1 MTNLQSLSFYYPE
14 LILIGVILVA
24 IIYDLTIHQSK
35 SGNVGWVLVTGLIA
49 VAVAIYFQE
58 QRVTT
63 LFTNSIVLDPFASFF
78 KLIVI
83 LATIFVSIVSLQSG
97 ELKEY
102 RKGEYFTLLGIIVF
116 GLFLMVSTVDLI
128 MVYLSI
134 EIVSIMSF
142 VLAGY
147 LKQNT
152 RSNEA
157 GLKYVVYG
165 AFSSGIM
172 LFGLS
177 YIYGLTGSTNYFLIQ
192 QAIATMDASANTAL
206 IMAMIMVLAGFG
218 YKISAVPFHFWT
230 PDVYEGA
237 PTTITAFLSI
247 APKAGA
253 FAMMIR
259 FFNQV
264 LADGGAMGGLDAS
277 SVASLPWAN
286 IMSLLAVITM
296 TLGNV
301 VAIQQNNIKRMLAY
315 SSIAHAGYMLLAM
328 PVMSGD
334 SIFAIMIYLVMYLFM
349 NLGAFFVVIT
359 VKNKT
364 GGETFDDYKGLGWEM
379 PLIGVAMTIFMVSL
393 TGLPPSAGFV
403 GKFYIFASLIKGGN
417 QFYWLVVAGG
427 INSVVSLYYYFRV
440 VKVMFLEGER
450 KETIL
455 QPPTVMAGMLLATAI
470 PTVILGIYWTPVA
483 DWIQNSLTFF
493 IQTLER
499 IKI

>member
-1 MTNLQSLSFYYPE
+1 
-14 LILIGVILVA
+14 
-24 IIYDLTIHQSK
+24 
-35 SGNVGWVLVTGLIA
+35 
-49 VAVAIYFQE
+49 
-58 QRVTT
+58 
-63 LFTNSIVLDPFASFF
+63 
-78 KLIVI
+78 
-83 LATIFVSIVSLQSG
+83 
-97 ELKEY
+97 
-102 RKGEYFTLLGIIVF
+102 
-116 GLFLMVSTVDLI
+116 MVSTVDLI
-128 MVYLSI
+128 MVYISI

-177 YIYGLTGSTNYFLIQ
+177 YIYGLTGSTNYFQIQ

-206 IMAMIMVLAGFG
+206 MMATLMVLAGFG
-218 YKISAVPFHFWT
+218 YKVSAVPFHFWT

-237 PTTITAFLSI
+237 PTTITAYLSI

-277 SVASLPWAN
+277 SLASLPWAN

-296 TLGNV
+296 TLGNI

-334 SIFAIMIYLVMYLFM
+334 SIYAIMIYLVMYLFM
-349 NLGAFFVVIT
+349 NLGAFFVVII

-364 GGETFDDYKGLGWEM
+364 GGETFDDYRGLGWEM
-379 PLIGVAMTIFMVSL
+379 PMVGVAMTIFMVSL
-393 TGLPPSAGFV
+393 TGLPPSAGFI

-450 KETIL
+450 SETIL
-455 QPPTVMAGMLLATAI
+455 QPPTIMAGMLLATAI

-483 DWIQNSLTFF
+483 DWVQNSLTFF
-493 IQTLER
+493 IQTL
-499 IKI
+499 

>member
-1 MTNLQSLSFYYPE
+1 M
-14 LILIGVILVA
+14 
-24 IIYDLTIHQSK
+24 
-35 SGNVGWVLVTGLIA
+35 
-49 VAVAIYFQE
+49 
-58 QRVTT
+58 
-63 LFTNSIVLDPFASFF
+63 
-78 KLIVI
+78 
-83 LATIFVSIVSLQSG
+83 ATIFVSIVSLQSG
-97 ELKEY
+97 ELKDY

-128 MVYLSI
+128 MVYISI

-177 YIYGLTGSTNYFLIQ
+177 YIYGLTGSTNYFQIQ

-206 IMAMIMVLAGFG
+206 MMATLMVLAGFG
-218 YKISAVPFHFWT
+218 YKVSAVPFHFWT

-237 PTTITAFLSI
+237 PTTITAYLSI

-277 SVASLPWAN
+277 SLASLPWAN

-296 TLGNV
+296 TLGNI

-334 SIFAIMIYLVMYLFM
+334 SIYAIMIYLVMYLFM
-349 NLGAFFVVIT
+349 NLGAFFVVII

-364 GGETFDDYKGLGWEM
+364 GGETFDDYRGLGWEM
-379 PLIGVAMTIFMVSL
+379 PMVGVAMTIFMVSL
-393 TGLPPSAGFV
+393 TGLPPSAGFI

-450 KETIL
+450 SETIL
-455 QPPTVMAGMLLATAI
+455 QPPTIMAGMLLATAI

-493 IQTLER
+493 IQTL
-499 IKI
+499 

>member
-1 MTNLQSLSFYYPE
+1 M
-14 LILIGVILVA
+14 
-24 IIYDLTIHQSK
+24 
-35 SGNVGWVLVTGLIA
+35 
-49 VAVAIYFQE
+49 
-58 QRVTT
+58 
-63 LFTNSIVLDPFASFF
+63 
-78 KLIVI
+78 
-83 LATIFVSIVSLQSG
+83 ATIFVSIVSLQSG
-97 ELKEY
+97 ELKDY

-128 MVYLSI
+128 MVYISI

-177 YIYGLTGSTNYFLIQ
+177 YIYGLTGSTNYFQIQ

-206 IMAMIMVLAGFG
+206 MMATLMVLTGFG
-218 YKISAVPFHFWT
+218 YKVSAVPFHFWT

-237 PTTITAFLSI
+237 PTTITAYLSI

-277 SVASLPWAN
+277 SLASLPWAN

-296 TLGNV
+296 TLGNI

-334 SIFAIMIYLVMYLFM
+334 SIYAIMIYLVMYLFM
-349 NLGAFFVVIT
+349 NLGAFFVVII

-364 GGETFDDYKGLGWEM
+364 GGETFDDYRGLGWEM
-379 PLIGVAMTIFMVSL
+379 PMVGVAMTIFMVSL
-393 TGLPPSAGFV
+393 TGLPPSAGFI

-450 KETIL
+450 SETIL
-455 QPPTVMAGMLLATAI
+455 QPPTIMAGMLLATAI

-493 IQTLER
+493 IQTL
-499 IKI
+499 

>member
-1 MTNLQSLSFYYPE
+1 MTNLQSLSYYYPE
-14 LILIGVILVA
+14 LILSGVILGA
-24 IIYDLTIHQSK
+24 IIYDLLIDKSK
-35 SGNVGWVLVTGLIA
+35 SGNVGWFLIA
-49 VAVAIYFQE
+49 GLMAVAGAICLQDDT
-58 QRVTT
+58 VTT
-63 LFTNSIVLDPFASFF
+63 LFTNAIVLDPFASFF
-78 KLIVI
+78 KLLIV
-83 LATIFVSIVSLQSG
+83 LATILVSVVSLQSG
-97 ELKEY
+97 ELSEY

-177 YIYGLTGSTNYFLIQ
+177 YIYGLTGSTNYFEIQ
-192 QAIATMDASANTAL
+192 HAIANLDASANTAL
-206 IMAMIMVLAGFG
+206 IMATIMMLVGFG
-218 YKISAVPFHFWT
+218 YKVSAVPFHFWT

-277 SVASLPWAN
+277 SLESLPWAN

-296 TLGNV
+296 TLGNI

-315 SSIAHAGYMLLAM
+315 SSIAHAGYMLVAM

-334 SIFAIMIYLVMYLFM
+334 SIYAIMIYLVMYLFM
-349 NLGAFFVVIT
+349 NLGAFFVVIA

-379 PLIGVAMTIFMVSL
+379 PMIGVAMTIFMVSL
-393 TGLPPSAGFV
+393 TGLPPTAGFI
-403 GKFYIFASLIKGGN
+403 GKFYIFASLIKGGG
-417 QFYWLVVAGG
+417 QFYWLVLIGG
-427 INSVVSLYYYFRV
+427 INSVVSLYYYLRV
-440 VKVMFLEGER
+440 VKVMFFEGER
-450 KETIL
+450 SETIL
-455 QPPTVMAGMLLATAI
+455 QPPTIMAVMILATAI

-483 DWIQNSLTFF
+483 DWVQNSLTFF
-493 IQTLER
+493 IQTL
-499 IKI
+499 

>member
-78 KLIVI
+78 KLIII

-286 IMSLLAVITM
+286 SMSLLAVITM

-334 SIFAIMIYLVMYLFM
+334 SIYAIMIYLVMYLFM

-440 VKVMFLEGER
+440 VKVMFLQGER
-450 KETIL
+450 KDTIL

-493 IQTLER
+493 IQTL
-499 IKI
+499 

>member
-14 LILIGVILVA
+14 LILIGVILAA

-35 SGNVGWVLVTGLIA
+35 SGNVGWVLVAGLIA
-49 VAVAIYFQE
+49 VAGAIYFQE

-63 LFTNSIVLDPFASFF
+63 LFTDSIVLDPFASFF
-78 KLIVI
+78 KLIII

-206 IMAMIMVLAGFG
+206 LMAMIMVLAGFG
-218 YKISAVPFHFWT
+218 YKISSVPFHFWT

-237 PTTITAFLSI
+237 PTTITAYLSI

-334 SIFAIMIYLVMYLFM
+334 SVYAIMIYLVMYLFM

-379 PLIGVAMTIFMVSL
+379 PFIGVVMTIFMVSL

-417 QFYWLVVAGG
+417 QFYWLVVVGG

-450 KETIL
+450 KDTIL

-493 IQTLER
+493 IQTL
-499 IKI
+499 